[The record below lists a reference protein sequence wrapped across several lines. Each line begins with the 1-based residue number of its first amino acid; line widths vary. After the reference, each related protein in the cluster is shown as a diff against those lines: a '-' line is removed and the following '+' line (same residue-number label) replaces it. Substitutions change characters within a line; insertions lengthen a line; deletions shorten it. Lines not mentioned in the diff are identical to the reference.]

1 MTELP
6 RRPRLSPQ
14 LCFSSGA
21 LRDFLRFSR
30 SAVDDTI
37 TENLNAL
44 VTPSHTGFDPSS
56 TSQRTPASGSRPID
70 PKACKSFKTMVLF
83 PAWQARTEMLNYCAL
98 VAASPDPN
106 DPEAILRDVE
116 EQKDRERIVDER
128 LDPYSGRLFPR
139 ESRTQILASLIRQE
153 RGVEEIIR
161 NRTWSVVQERCNYS
175 CHNTWKEDM
184 WTYGFDDSS
193 TSNSSGR

>member
-6 RRPRLSPQ
+6 HRPSLSPQ

-21 LRDFLRFSR
+21 LRDFLRLSR

-44 VTPSHTGFDPSS
+44 VTPSHAGFDPSS
-56 TSQRTPASGSRPID
+56 TSQRTPASGSRPIGSE
-70 PKACKSFKTMVLF
+70 ACKSFKTAVLF
-83 PAWQARTEMLNYCAL
+83 PAWQARTEVLNYCAL
-98 VAASPDPN
+98 IAASPDPD
-106 DPEAILRDVE
+106 DPEATLRDTE
-116 EQKDRERIVDER
+116 EQKNRERVVDER
-128 LDPYSGRLFPR
+128 LDPYSSRFFLREPR
-139 ESRTQILASLIRQE
+139 TRILASLVRQE

-175 CHNTWKEDM
+175 PHDAWQDAMRTC
-184 WTYGFDDSS
+184 GFDDGSR
-193 TSNSSGR
+193 SN

>member
-6 RRPRLSPQ
+6 HRPSLSPQ

-44 VTPSHTGFDPSS
+44 VTPSHAGFDPSS
-56 TSQRTPASGSRPID
+56 TSQRTPAPVSRPIGLEV
-70 PKACKSFKTMVLF
+70 CKSFKTTVLF
-83 PAWQARTEMLNYCAL
+83 PAWQARTEVLNYCAL

-106 DPEAILRDVE
+106 DPEATLRDIE
-116 EQKDRERIVDER
+116 KQKDREGVVDER
-128 LDPYSGRLFPR
+128 LDPYSSRIFLR
-139 ESRTQILASLIRQE
+139 EPRTQILASFIRQE

-175 CHNTWKEDM
+175 PQNTWQDAM
-184 WTYGFDDSS
+184 RTCGFDNGSR
-193 TSNSSGR
+193 SN